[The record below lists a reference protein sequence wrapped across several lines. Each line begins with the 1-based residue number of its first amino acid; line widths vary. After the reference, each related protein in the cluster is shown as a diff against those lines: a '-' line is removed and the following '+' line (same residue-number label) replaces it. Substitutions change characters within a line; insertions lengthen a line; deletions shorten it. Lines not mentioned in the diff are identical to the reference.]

1 MKYPLKVGVLIFL
14 TLFITG
20 CSKQSEETA
29 VDVEK
34 QIENLVHK
42 MSLEEKIDMLGGFN
56 RFNIR
61 PNERLGI
68 PEIKMTDG
76 PLGVRGINGEA
87 TAFPASIALAA
98 SWDKELVE
106 KVGAAIGQETKAKG
120 KHILLAPGMNI
131 YRAPMN
137 GRNFEYLGEDP
148 YLSGEMAIS
157 YIKGVQK
164 EGVIATAKHFV
175 ANNQE
180 YDRHHTSS
188 DMDERTLREIY
199 LPAFKASVQ
208 KGNVGIVMT
217 AYNPVNG
224 VQASNNNHLINEVL
238 KGEWGFDGFVVSDW
252 ASTYDGVV
260 AANAGLDLE
269 MPDAKFMNRDTL
281 LRAIESG
288 ELKEEVI
295 DNKIRRIL
303 RVYERFG
310 FMDDNAD
317 LGTGELNWEANKQ
330 TALDATRGSIV
341 MLKNANNILPLE
353 NIRSI
358 AVLGPNGHP
367 AVYRGGGSS
376 EVKPKSTVSVF
387 EGLTVLAKGL
397 KVDFESGPVIKLTE
411 GISKQSEFYTYDNG
425 KKVWGL
431 TGEYFSNLHL
441 EGDPYFTTI
450 DPNIFF
456 RWVYSIHEGF
466 PTDFFSV
473 RWTGKMKVTESGQY
487 EFMVSGDD
495 GFRLFIDDQL
505 LINQWRDQAETQKTV
520 IKDIKAG
527 KEYDIRLEFYDKQG
541 GAAARLGYYKLDNY
555 LKAEELA
562 RKSDVAI
569 VCVGFNELLEGEAS
583 DRTFEMNKE
592 LVAFIKNIA
601 SINPKTVVVLFGG
614 GNMKMIDFIDDID
627 GLLHVWYPGQEG
639 GKAIAEIL
647 LGQINPSG
655 KLPVSFEKEWKD
667 NATFDSYYDED
678 GDKHVFYKE
687 GIFVGY
693 RHFDQSPVEPLFPF
707 GYGLSYTTFT
717 FDNLIVEKIEEGNAT
732 IIQVSVE
739 VTNSGKKAGAEVVQ
753 VYVSDLE
760 SSVVRPV
767 KELKGF
773 EKIILQPG
781 ENRKIVILLSEDAF
795 KFYDIKTKSWVLE
808 NGQFE
813 ILVGNSSG
821 NILQEASFSF

>member
-1 MKYPLKVGVLIFL
+1 MKKPIKVVVSIFL
-14 TLFITG
+14 TLFVTG
-20 CSKQSEETA
+20 CSNQADEMAAGDKNR
-29 VDVEK
+29 
-34 QIENLVHK
+34 IENLVHK

-56 RFNIR
+56 RFSIR

-76 PLGVRGINGEA
+76 PLGVRSINGEA

-106 KVGAAIGQETKAKG
+106 KVGAAIGQETRAKG

-148 YLSGEMAIS
+148 YLSGQMAVS

-164 EGVIATAKHFV
+164 EGVIATAKHLV

-208 KGNVGIVMT
+208 EGNVGIVMT

-224 VQASNNNHLINEVL
+224 VHASNNDYLINDVL
-238 KGEWGFDGFVVSDW
+238 KAEWGFDGFVVSDW
-252 ASTYDGVV
+252 ASTYDGVA

-281 LRAIESG
+281 LPAIESG
-288 ELKEEVI
+288 KLKKEVI

-303 RVYERFG
+303 QVYERFG
-310 FMDDNAD
+310 FLDGNAD
-317 LGTGELNWEANKQ
+317 SGTGELNWEANKQ

-341 MLKNANNILPLE
+341 MLKNANMILPLE
-353 NIRSI
+353 NIQSI
-358 AVLGPNGHP
+358 AVLGPNCHP

-376 EVKPKSTVSVF
+376 EVKPKRTISVF
-387 EGLTVLAKGL
+387 EGLSVLAEGV
-397 KVDFESGPVIKLTE
+397 KVDFESGPVIKLTD
-411 GISKQSEFYTYDNG
+411 GISKQSDFYTYDNR
-425 KKVWGL
+425 KKVRGL
-431 TGEYFSNLHL
+431 RGDYFSNMNLA
-441 EGDPYFTTI
+441 GAPYFTRI
-450 DPNIFF
+450 DPNVSF
-456 RWVYSIHEGF
+456 RWVDTIHEGF

-473 RWTGKMKVTESGQY
+473 RWSGKIKVEESGQY

-505 LINQWRDQAETQKTV
+505 LIDQWRDQAETQKTV
-520 IKDIKAG
+520 VKDIKAG
-527 KEYDIRLEFYDKQG
+527 EEYDIRLEFYDKQG
-541 GAAARLGYYKLDNY
+541 GAAARLGYYRLDNS
-555 LKAEELA
+555 LRAEELA
-562 RKSDVAI
+562 KKSDVAI
-569 VCVGFNELLEGEAS
+569 VCVGFNELLEAEAS
-583 DRTFEMNKE
+583 DRTFEMKKE
-592 LVAFIKNIA
+592 LVAFIKRIA
-601 SINPKTVVVLFGG
+601 AVNPKTAVVLFGG

-639 GKAIAEIL
+639 GKAIAEVL

-687 GIFVGY
+687 GLFVGY

-717 FDNLIVEKIEEGNAT
+717 FENLIVEKIEEGQT
-732 IIQVSVE
+732 TTIQVSVE
-739 VTNSGKKAGAEVVQ
+739 VTNSGEKAGAEVVQ

-767 KELKGF
+767 KELKAF
-773 EKIILQPG
+773 EKLFLQPG
-781 ENRKIVILLSEDAF
+781 ENRKIVIPLSEDAF
-795 KFYDIKTKSWVLE
+795 KFYDIKTRSWVLE
-808 NGQFE
+808 SGEFG

-821 NILQEASFSF
+821 NIVQKANFRF

>member
-1 MKYPLKVGVLIFL
+1 MKSKQMKNLLCVVVLVFL
-14 TLFITG
+14 TLLVTA
-20 CSKQSEETA
+20 CSNQAEETA
-29 VDVEK
+29 VDKES
-34 QIENLVHK
+34 QIESLVHK

-56 RFNIR
+56 RFSIR
-61 PNERLGI
+61 PNDRLGI

-76 PLGVRGINGEA
+76 PLGVRSINGEA

-98 SWDKELVE
+98 SWDKALVE
-106 KVGAAIGQETKAKG
+106 KVGASIGQEAKAKG

-148 YLSGEMAIS
+148 YLSGEMAVS
-157 YIKGVQK
+157 YINGVQK
-164 EGVIATAKHFV
+164 EGVIATAKHLV

-224 VQASNNNHLINEVL
+224 VQASNNKYLINDIL
-238 KGEWGFDGFVVSDW
+238 KAEWGFDGFVVSDW
-252 ASTYDGVV
+252 ASTYDGVA

-281 LRAIESG
+281 LPAIENG
-288 ELKEEVI
+288 KLKEEAI
-295 DNKIRRIL
+295 DDKVRRIL

-310 FMDDNAD
+310 FLDGDAD
-317 LGTGELNWEANKQ
+317 SGMGELHWEANKQ

-341 MLKNANNILPLE
+341 MLKNANRILPLE

-387 EGLTVLAKGL
+387 EGLSVLAKGV

-425 KKVWGL
+425 KKVQGL
-431 TGEYFSNLHL
+431 SGEYFSNMNL
-441 EGDPYFTTI
+441 EGDPYFTKI

-456 RWVYSIHEGF
+456 HWVHPIHEGF

-473 RWTGKMKVTESGQY
+473 RWTGKIKVTESGQY
-487 EFMVSGDD
+487 KFMVSGDD

-505 LINQWRDQAETQKTV
+505 LIDQWRDQAETQKSAV
-520 IKDIKAG
+520 KEIKAG
-527 KEYDIRLEFYDKQG
+527 KEYAIRVEFYDKQG
-541 GAAARLGYYKLDNY
+541 GAAATLGYYKLDSS

-562 RKSDVAI
+562 KNSDVAI
-569 VCVGFNELLEGEAS
+569 ICVGFNELLE
-583 DRTFEMNKE
+583 
-592 LVAFIKNIA
+592 
-601 SINPKTVVVLFGG
+601 
-614 GNMKMIDFIDDID
+614 
-627 GLLHVWYPGQEG
+627 
-639 GKAIAEIL
+639 AE
-647 LGQINPSG
+647 
-655 KLPVSFEKEWKD
+655 
-667 NATFDSYYDED
+667 
-678 GDKHVFYKE
+678 
-687 GIFVGY
+687 
-693 RHFDQSPVEPLFPF
+693 
-707 GYGLSYTTFT
+707 
-717 FDNLIVEKIEEGNAT
+717 
-732 IIQVSVE
+732 
-739 VTNSGKKAGAEVVQ
+739 
-753 VYVSDLE
+753 
-760 SSVVRPV
+760 
-767 KELKGF
+767 
-773 EKIILQPG
+773 
-781 ENRKIVILLSEDAF
+781 
-795 KFYDIKTKSWVLE
+795 
-808 NGQFE
+808 
-813 ILVGNSSG
+813 
-821 NILQEASFSF
+821 